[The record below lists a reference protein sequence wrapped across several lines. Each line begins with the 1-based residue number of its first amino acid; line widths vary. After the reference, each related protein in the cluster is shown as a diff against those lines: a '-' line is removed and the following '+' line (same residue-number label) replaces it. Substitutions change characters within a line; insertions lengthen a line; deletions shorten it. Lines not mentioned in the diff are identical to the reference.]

1 MEMGSLKRVL
11 EDLTEPPPPLPPK
24 KTKDMVKN
32 LKDVI
37 HNHGEKQPKQEFL
50 SPEVIFFLDRT
61 LLGSMMKIISKEI
74 PDYEFARKHG
84 EESPELYTIKLK
96 EQFNEEQILNLSLK
110 LQLNGAACVFLRQ

>member
-1 MEMGSLKRVL
+1 
-11 EDLTEPPPPLPPK
+11 
-24 KTKDMVKN
+24 
-32 LKDVI
+32 
-37 HNHGEKQPKQEFL
+37 
-50 SPEVIFFLDRT
+50 
-61 LLGSMMKIISKEI
+61 MMKIISKEI